1 MYLDSGRIL
10 QPTLYSC
17 PSPNSSNLNQS
28 QTPGGFPVCLDS
40 EVSEH
45 LYAIRMKNAR
55 FRVHA
60 SNLMGNFLL
69 KIFWGKGLHLVAVLL
84 GDSVLFSSD
93 VC

>member
-1 MYLDSGRIL
+1 MNVSFRAQMYLDPGRML

-17 PSPNSSNLNQS
+17 PPNSSNLNQS
-28 QTPGGFPVCLDS
+28 QTPGGFLVCLDS

-55 FRVHA
+55 FRVYA

-69 KIFWGKGLHLVAVLL
+69 KFVRLRA
-84 GDSVLFSSD
+84 STS
-93 VC
+93 